1 MASEG
6 YEFTKKAADAKIKV
20 DDEMDDLV
28 DHFQRKYIRTAVA
41 EKYYCLAKC
50 QETEKSTDIVR
61 VKLKNFEI
69 SIVPFFHPKP
79 VNQCMSQ
86 CGADIPAKKTI
97 IYNELQKFKQVQE
110 KAFRECAD
118 ETESMGKSNK
128 YFSG

>member
-50 QETEKSTDIVR
+50 QETEKSVDIVR
-61 VKLKNFEI
+61 VKSKTFEI
-69 SIVPFFHPKP
+69 SIVPFFTQ
-79 VNQCMSQ
+79 NQ
-86 CGADIPAKKTI
+86 
-97 IYNELQKFKQVQE
+97 
-110 KAFRECAD
+110 
-118 ETESMGKSNK
+118 
-128 YFSG
+128 